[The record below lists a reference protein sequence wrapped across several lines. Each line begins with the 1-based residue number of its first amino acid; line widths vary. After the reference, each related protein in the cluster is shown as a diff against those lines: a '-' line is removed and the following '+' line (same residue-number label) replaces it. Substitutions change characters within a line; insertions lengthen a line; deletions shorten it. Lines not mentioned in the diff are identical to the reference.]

1 MDNNVFD
8 LVADFYNQDEE
19 WNTVLRQS
27 YVENFLRAKSWQ
39 GATDKELTEVWD
51 NITLLCLYLGNSGN
65 YLGDMSR
72 DDFIDCVAWCGRNV
86 ADFRL
91 TDSRVAKF
99 LDIAT
104 ELYTHLYNK
113 NIIMNGDSPAEAKAK
128 LLPEG
133 KLTLMDYDGNFL
145 PEHNK
150 FNVYSTVDL
159 PAKIFL
165 NIGDRLN
172 ELVEALRQFFSQERF
187 MRDVERA
194 AFIYSGILLS
204 GAVQE
209 KPGTEE
215 YAQCFWDYFL
225 FDHYMVEYDVH
236 PIKYFYDYVCNE
248 GMFSEEG
255 KVSRDVLEELI
266 KARLVLFFVQ
276 GVNEEG
282 SYVCRDFL
290 TGDIYNLML
299 PIDPSTNTDEYL
311 FLGHIFYNET
321 MVMNFLRG
329 MTVPKR
335 ARKKLFEVLR
345 NAKSWFAIR
354 NGGDVSWEEF
364 VSRNAMFMRHVTLI
378 FSAYVRMD
386 GFNYT
391 TNVENYLPMPIS
403 QEDKV
408 VQCIKTMMRPYA
420 FAAYDIMLTQRIWS
434 DYKAHYNNFEPRLPD
449 VWAAGAIKNFID
461 ANNIYNYD
469 LSKVAEMCHNIPVTT
484 IQKCAEQIQ
493 KTLGVEEHD
502 PRYINEEGLLLML
515 LS

>member
-1 MDNNVFD
+1 MNNVFD

-19 WNTVLRQS
+19 WNTVLHQS

-39 GATDKELTEVWD
+39 GADDKELTEMWD
-51 NITLLCLYLGNSGN
+51 HITLLCLYLGNSEN
-65 YLGDMSR
+65 FLGDMSR

-86 ADFRL
+86 ADFKL
-91 TDSRVAKF
+91 TDNRVAKF
-99 LDIAT
+99 LDIMT
-104 ELYTHLYNK
+104 ELYNHLYSK
-113 NIIMNGDSPAEAKAK
+113 KLIMSCGAPEEAKAK

-133 KLTLMDYDGNFL
+133 KLAMIDYDGNFL
-145 PEHNK
+145 PECNK
-150 FNVYSTVDL
+150 FNLYSTADL

-172 ELVEALRQFFSQERF
+172 DLVEALRRFFSQERF

-194 AFIYSGILLS
+194 AFMYSGILLT

-209 KPGTEE
+209 KPGTDE

-225 FDHYMVEYDVH
+225 FDHYMVDYDVH
-236 PIKYFYDYVCNE
+236 PIQYFYDYVCKE
-248 GMFSEEG
+248 RMFSEEG
-255 KVSRDVLEELI
+255 MVSRDVLEELL
-266 KARLVLFFVQ
+266 KARLVLFSVQ
-276 GVNEEG
+276 GISEEG
-282 SYVCRDFL
+282 GYVCRDFM
-290 TGDIYNLML
+290 TGQTYNLML
-299 PIDPSTNTDEYL
+299 PIEPDTKTDDYL

-335 ARKKLFEVLR
+335 ARKKLLEVLQG
-345 NAKSWFAIR
+345 AKDWFGVR
-354 NGGDVSWEEF
+354 TGGEMSWEEF

-391 TNVENYLPMPIS
+391 TQVQDYLPMPIDP
-403 QEDKV
+403 EDKV
-408 VQCIKTMMRPYA
+408 AQCIKNIMQPYA

-449 VWAAGAIKNFID
+449 VWAAGAVKNFIE

-469 LSKVAEMCHNIPVTT
+469 LPKIAEMCHNIPTSV
-484 IQKCAEQIQ
+484 IKNCADQIQ
-493 KTLGVEEHD
+493 KTLGIEEHD

>member
-91 TDSRVAKF
+91 TDNKVAKF

-172 ELVEALRQFFSQERF
+172 EL
-187 MRDVERA
+187 
-194 AFIYSGILLS
+194 
-204 GAVQE
+204 
-209 KPGTEE
+209 
-215 YAQCFWDYFL
+215 
-225 FDHYMVEYDVH
+225 
-236 PIKYFYDYVCNE
+236 
-248 GMFSEEG
+248 
-255 KVSRDVLEELI
+255 
-266 KARLVLFFVQ
+266 
-276 GVNEEG
+276 
-282 SYVCRDFL
+282 
-290 TGDIYNLML
+290 
-299 PIDPSTNTDEYL
+299 
-311 FLGHIFYNET
+311 
-321 MVMNFLRG
+321 
-329 MTVPKR
+329 
-335 ARKKLFEVLR
+335 
-345 NAKSWFAIR
+345 
-354 NGGDVSWEEF
+354 
-364 VSRNAMFMRHVTLI
+364 
-378 FSAYVRMD
+378 
-386 GFNYT
+386 
-391 TNVENYLPMPIS
+391 
-403 QEDKV
+403 
-408 VQCIKTMMRPYA
+408 
-420 FAAYDIMLTQRIWS
+420 
-434 DYKAHYNNFEPRLPD
+434 
-449 VWAAGAIKNFID
+449 
-461 ANNIYNYD
+461 
-469 LSKVAEMCHNIPVTT
+469 
-484 IQKCAEQIQ
+484 
-493 KTLGVEEHD
+493 
-502 PRYINEEGLLLML
+502 
-515 LS
+515 

>member
-1 MDNNVFD
+1 MNNVFD
-8 LVADFYNQDEE
+8 LVADFYGQDEE

-39 GATDKELTEVWD
+39 GASDEELTEAWD
-51 NITLLCLYLGNSGN
+51 YITLLCLYLGNSEN
-65 YLGDMSR
+65 FLGDMSR
-72 DDFIDCVAWCGRNV
+72 DDFIDCIAWCGRNV

-91 TDSRVAKF
+91 TDKRVTKF
-99 LDIAT
+99 LDVMI
-104 ELYTHLYNK
+104 ELYAHLYNK
-113 NIIMNGDSPAEAKAK
+113 KIIMSGESPVEAKAK

-133 KLTLMDYDGNFL
+133 KLTMMDYDGKFL

-150 FNVYSTVDL
+150 FNLYSTADL

-172 ELVEALRQFFSQERF
+172 DLVEAMRKFFSQERF
-187 MRDVERA
+187 LRDIERA
-194 AFIYSGILLS
+194 AFMYSGILLT
-204 GAVQE
+204 GAVEE

-225 FDHYMVEYDVH
+225 FDHYMINSDEH
-236 PIKYFYDYVCNE
+236 PIKHFYNYVCE
-248 GMFSEEG
+248 DRMFSEEG
-255 KVSRDVLEELI
+255 AVSKDVLEELI
-266 KARLVLFFVQ
+266 KARLVLFSVEGF
-276 GVNEEG
+276 NEEG
-282 SYVCRDFL
+282 TYRCRDFM
-290 TGDIYNLML
+290 TGQIYNLML
-299 PIDPSTNTDEYL
+299 PIEADTKTEEFL

-335 ARKKLFEVLR
+335 ARKKLYEVLTD
-345 NAKSWFAIR
+345 AKAWFATR
-354 NGGDVSWEEF
+354 NGGEMSWDEF
-364 VSRNAMFMRHVTLI
+364 VSRNAMFIRHVTLI

-391 TNVENYLPMPIS
+391 TKVENYLPMPID
-403 QEDKV
+403 QEDRV
-408 VQCIKTMMRPYA
+408 VQCIKAMMKPYA
-420 FAAYDIMLTQRIWS
+420 FSAYDIMLTQRIWS
-434 DYKAHYNNFEPRLPD
+434 DYKAHYNNFSPRLAD

-469 LSKVAEMCHNIPVTT
+469 LAKVAEMCRNIPSNV
-484 IQKCAEQIQ
+484 IGNCANQIQ
-493 KTLGVEEHD
+493 STLGVEEHD